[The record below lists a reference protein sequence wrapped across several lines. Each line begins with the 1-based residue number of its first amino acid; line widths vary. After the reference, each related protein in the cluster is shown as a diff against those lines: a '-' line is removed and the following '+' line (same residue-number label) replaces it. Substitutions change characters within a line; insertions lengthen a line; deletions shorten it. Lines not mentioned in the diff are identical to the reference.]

1 MDKHELLQWLLVS
14 DDDIAIETSDDN
26 EIIIRTGLQM
36 TGDKIS
42 RMSSPKGDTLLSIVE
57 SIDDVELRDD

>member
-14 DDDIAIETSDDN
+14 DDGVAIETSDDN

-36 TGDKIS
+36 KGDKIS
-42 RMSSPKGDTLLSIVE
+42 RMPSARGDTLLSIVE

>member
-1 MDKHELLQWLLVS
+1 MNKHELLQWLLVS

-36 TGDKIS
+36 KGDKIS
-42 RMSSPKGDTLLSIVE
+42 RLSSPKGDTLLSIVE
-57 SIDDVELRDD
+57 GIDNVELRDD